1 MSETFIKVDNSYINT
16 KDIKQVDK
24 YINKYNNNHYR
35 ITLRDNT
42 ILNVPE
48 YDTARLERWL
58 GSCTY

>member
-24 YINKYNNNHYR
+24 YINRYDTKNYR
-35 ITLRDNT
+35 LTLRDNT

-48 YDTARLERWL
+48 YDKARLERWL